1 MKKNLLK
8 ITNASLAL
16 TMLLVSLPIN
26 AKALTKDETVYGKF
40 DNTGKI
46 KSVYVNEHLINN
58 TKESEL
64 KDYTELKE
72 IFNLNGDETFNIDGS
87 SIVWNSNGNDIF
99 YQGKYENNL
108 PVTLKITYKLDGKE
122 TNVSDMLG
130 KSGKVDITIKYTNND
145 KHSMLINGKYET
157 LYTPFVVMFGTSI
170 NETNT
175 SNITINNGKVVSN
188 GSKNFIVGISTPGL
202 YESLKISNFK
212 DLDTIKISYDTTC
225 FELGSIY
232 SVITPK
238 VIDESDLKIFD
249 KIDNLS
255 NKVNTLQKNT
265 DLIESNTLKLYN
277 GSSLIRKNL
286 LNSINNLKNNSGNVL
301 NEKELEA
308 ISTKVV
314 NETNK
319 TFTDDYKIKLG
330 ESTWKTVSASLKSS
344 DEVTNKVTSITTSS
358 VSNAVIDYLK
368 SVGEYE
374 DYVKCEMG
382 DSASC
387 QVIASDKTLPYVK
400 VAALKSS
407 SETAKNVSSYVSN
420 YTAEVV
426 TKTVAPLVAQTT
438 ALETSKTVSK
448 NVANEVANS
457 VKEASIQTVSSSLK
471 ELYDGISKLDDGLK
485 ELSDGITKYNNDGI
499 KSISKLVNG
508 DVKNISARVKALT
521 KLSNDYKTIQSTKK
535 VNGSTKLIYVIDSES
550 YVPNKIVDNV
560 TETKLTF
567 WDRVKNL
574 FK

>member
-8 ITNASLAL
+8 ITSASLAL

-46 KSVYVNEHLINN
+46 KNVYVNEHLINN

-99 YQGKYENNL
+99 YQGKYENDL

-130 KSGKVDITIKYTNND
+130 KSGKVDITIKYINND

-485 ELSDGITKYNNDGI
+485 ELSDGITKYNNEGI

>member
-46 KSVYVNEHLINN
+46 KNVYVNEHLINN

-99 YQGKYENNL
+99 YQGKYENDL
-108 PVTLKITYKLDGKE
+108 PVTLNITYKLDGKE

-249 KIDNLS
+249 KIDDLS

-319 TFTDDYKIKLG
+319 TFTDDYKVKLG

-358 VSNAVIDYLK
+358 VSNAVVDYLK

-382 DSASC
+382 DSTSC

-400 VAALKSS
+400 AAALKSS

-420 YTAEVV
+420 YTAEKV

-438 ALETSKTVSK
+438 ALETSKSVSK
-448 NVANEVANS
+448 NVASEVANS

-485 ELSDGITKYNNDGI
+485 ELSDGITKYNNEGI

-508 DVKNISARVKALT
+508 DVKNISARVKTLT

-535 VNGSTKLIYVIDSES
+535 VNGSTKLIYVIDSEN
-550 YVPNKIVDNV
+550 YVPNKVVDNV

>member
-8 ITNASLAL
+8 ITSASLAL

-46 KSVYVNEHLINN
+46 KNVYVNEHLINN

-99 YQGKYENNL
+99 YQGKYENDL

-130 KSGKVDITIKYTNND
+130 KSGKVDITIKYINND

-319 TFTDDYKIKLG
+319 TFTDDYKVKLG

-485 ELSDGITKYNNDGI
+485 ELSDGITKYNNEGI

>member
-99 YQGKYENNL
+99 YQGKYENDL

-249 KIDNLS
+249 KIDNLA

-286 LNSINNLKNNSGNVL
+286 LNSITNLKNNSGNVL

-319 TFTDDYKIKLG
+319 TFTDDYKAKLG

-400 VAALKSS
+400 AAALKSS

-420 YTAEVV
+420 YTAEKV

-438 ALETSKTVSK
+438 ALETSKSVSK

-485 ELSDGITKYNNDGI
+485 ELSDGITKYNNEGI

>member
-46 KSVYVNEHLINN
+46 KNVYVNEHLINN

-99 YQGKYENNL
+99 YQGKYENDL

-249 KIDNLS
+249 KIDDLS

-319 TFTDDYKIKLG
+319 TFTDDYKVKLG
-330 ESTWKTVSASLKSS
+330 ESTWKNVSASLKSS

-400 VAALKSS
+400 AAALKSS

-420 YTAEVV
+420 YTAEKV

-438 ALETSKTVSK
+438 ALETSKSVSK
-448 NVANEVANS
+448 NVASEVANS

-485 ELSDGITKYNNDGI
+485 ELSDGITKYNNEGI

-535 VNGSTKLIYVIDSES
+535 VNGSTKLIYVIDSEN
-550 YVPNKIVDNV
+550 YVPNKVVDNV

>member
-8 ITNASLAL
+8 ITSASLAL

-99 YQGKYENNL
+99 YQGKYENDL

-249 KIDNLS
+249 KIDDLS

-319 TFTDDYKIKLG
+319 TFTDDYKVKLG

-400 VAALKSS
+400 AAALKSS

-438 ALETSKTVSK
+438 ALETSKSVSK

-485 ELSDGITKYNNDGI
+485 ELSDGITKYNNEGI

>member
-46 KSVYVNEHLINN
+46 KNVYVNEHLINN

-99 YQGKYENNL
+99 YQGKYENDL

-249 KIDNLS
+249 KIDNLA

-286 LNSINNLKNNSGNVL
+286 LNSVNNLKNNSGNVL

-319 TFTDDYKIKLG
+319 TFTDDYKVKLG

-400 VAALKSS
+400 AAALKSS

-420 YTAEVV
+420 YTAEKV

-438 ALETSKTVSK
+438 ALETSKSVSK
-448 NVANEVANS
+448 NVASEVANS

-485 ELSDGITKYNNDGI
+485 ELSDGITKYNNEGI

-550 YVPNKIVDNV
+550 YVPKKVVDNV

>member
-16 TMLLVSLPIN
+16 IMLLVSLPIN

-130 KSGKVDITIKYTNND
+130 KSGKVDITIKYINND

-319 TFTDDYKIKLG
+319 TFTDDYKVKLG

-485 ELSDGITKYNNDGI
+485 ELSDGITKYNNEGI

>member
-99 YQGKYENNL
+99 YQGKYENDL

-249 KIDNLS
+249 KIDDLS

-319 TFTDDYKIKLG
+319 TFTDDYKVKLG

-358 VSNAVIDYLK
+358 VSNAVVDYLK

-382 DSASC
+382 DSTSC

-400 VAALKSS
+400 AAALKSS

-420 YTAEVV
+420 YTAEKV

-438 ALETSKTVSK
+438 ALETSKSVSK
-448 NVANEVANS
+448 NVASEVAYS
-457 VKEASIQTVSSSLK
+457 VKEASVQTVSSSLK

-485 ELSDGITKYNNDGI
+485 ELSDGITKYNNEGI
-499 KSISKLVNG
+499 KSISELVNG

-535 VNGSTKLIYVIDSES
+535 VNGSTKLIYVIDSEN
-550 YVPNKIVDNV
+550 YVPNKVVDNV

>member
-72 IFNLNGDETFNIDGS
+72 IFNLNGDETFNVDGS

-99 YQGKYENNL
+99 YQGKYENDL

-225 FELGSIY
+225 FELGSTY

-249 KIDNLS
+249 KIDDLS

-400 VAALKSS
+400 AAALKSS

-438 ALETSKTVSK
+438 ALETSKSVSK
-448 NVANEVANS
+448 NVASEVANS

-485 ELSDGITKYNNDGI
+485 ELSDGITKYNNEGI

-550 YVPNKIVDNV
+550 YVPKKVVDNV

>member
-46 KSVYVNEHLINN
+46 KNVYVNERLINN

-87 SIVWNSNGNDIF
+87 SIAWNSNGNDIF
-99 YQGKYENNL
+99 YQGKYENDL

-157 LYTPFVVMFGTSI
+157 LYTPFVVMIGTSI

-175 SNITINNGKVVSN
+175 NNMTINNGKVVSN

-238 VIDESDLKIFD
+238 VINESDLKIFD
-249 KIDNLS
+249 KIDNLA
-255 NKVNTLQKNT
+255 NKVNTLQKNM

-286 LNSINNLKNNSGNVL
+286 LNSITNLKNNSGNVL

-344 DEVTNKVTSITTSS
+344 DDVTNKVTSITTSS

-382 DSASC
+382 NSASC

-400 VAALKSS
+400 EAVLKSS

-438 ALETSKTVSK
+438 ALEISKSVSK

-471 ELYDGISKLDDGLK
+471 ELYDGISKLYDGLK
-485 ELSDGITKYNNDGI
+485 ELSDGITKYNNEGI

-550 YVPNKIVDNV
+550 YVPNKVVDNV

>member
-99 YQGKYENNL
+99 YQGKYENDL

-249 KIDNLS
+249 KIDDLS

-265 DLIESNTLKLYN
+265 DLIESNTFKLYN

-286 LNSINNLKNNSGNVL
+286 LNSITNLKNNSGNVL

-319 TFTDDYKIKLG
+319 TFTDDYKVKLG
-330 ESTWKTVSASLKSS
+330 ESTWKNVSASLKSS

-358 VSNAVIDYLK
+358 VSNAVVDYLK

-400 VAALKSS
+400 EAALKSS

-420 YTAEVV
+420 YTAEKV
-426 TKTVAPLVAQTT
+426 TKTVAPVVAQTT
-438 ALETSKTVSK
+438 ALETSKSVSK

-485 ELSDGITKYNNDGI
+485 ELSDGITKYNNEGI

-550 YVPNKIVDNV
+550 YVPKKVVDNV

>member
-99 YQGKYENNL
+99 YQGKYENDL

-238 VIDESDLKIFD
+238 VINESDLKIFD
-249 KIDNLS
+249 KIDNLA

-319 TFTDDYKIKLG
+319 TFTDDYKVKLG
-330 ESTWKTVSASLKSS
+330 ESTWKNVSASLKPS

-358 VSNAVIDYLK
+358 VSNAVVDYLK

-400 VAALKSS
+400 EATLKSS

-420 YTAEVV
+420 YTAEKV

-438 ALETSKTVSK
+438 ALEISKSVSK

-485 ELSDGITKYNNDGI
+485 ELSDGITKYNNEGI

-550 YVPNKIVDNV
+550 YVPKKVVDNV

>member
-26 AKALTKDETVYGKF
+26 AKALIKDETVYGKF

-46 KSVYVNEHLINN
+46 KNVYVNERLINN

-64 KDYTELKE
+64 KDYTELE
-72 IFNLNGDETFNIDGS
+72 GIFNLNGDETFNIDGS

-99 YQGKYENNL
+99 YQGKYENDL

-238 VIDESDLKIFD
+238 VINESDLKIFD
-249 KIDNLS
+249 KIDNLA

-286 LNSINNLKNNSGNVL
+286 LNSITNLKNNSGNVL

-319 TFTDDYKIKLG
+319 TFTDDYKVKLG
-330 ESTWKTVSASLKSS
+330 ESTWKNVSASLKSS

-382 DSASC
+382 NSASC

-400 VAALKSS
+400 EAVLKSS

-438 ALETSKTVSK
+438 ALETSKSVSK

-485 ELSDGITKYNNDGI
+485 ELSDGITKYNNEGI

>member
-46 KSVYVNEHLINN
+46 KNVYVNEHLINN

-99 YQGKYENNL
+99 YQGKYENDL

-157 LYTPFVVMFGTSI
+157 IYTPFVVMFGTSI

-202 YESLKISNFK
+202 YESLKTSNFK

-238 VIDESDLKIFD
+238 VINESDLKIFD
-249 KIDNLS
+249 KIDNLA

-265 DLIESNTLKLYN
+265 DLIESNTFKLYN

-286 LNSINNLKNNSGNVL
+286 LNSITNLKNNSGNVL

-319 TFTDDYKIKLG
+319 TFTDDYKVKLG
-330 ESTWKTVSASLKSS
+330 ESTWKNVSASLKPS

-358 VSNAVIDYLK
+358 VSNAVVDYLK

-400 VAALKSS
+400 EATLKSS

-420 YTAEVV
+420 YTAEKV

-438 ALETSKTVSK
+438 ALEISKSVSK

-485 ELSDGITKYNNDGI
+485 ELSDGITKYNNEGI

-550 YVPNKIVDNV
+550 YVPKKVVDNV

>member
-16 TMLLVSLPIN
+16 IMLLVSLPIN

>member
-46 KSVYVNEHLINN
+46 KNVYVNEHLINN

-72 IFNLNGDETFNIDGS
+72 IFNLNGDETFNVDGS

-99 YQGKYENNL
+99 YQGKYENDL

-238 VIDESDLKIFD
+238 VINESDLKIFD
-249 KIDNLS
+249 KIDNLA

-265 DLIESNTLKLYN
+265 DLIESNTFKLYN

-286 LNSINNLKNNSGNVL
+286 LNSITNLKNNSGNVL

-344 DEVTNKVTSITTSS
+344 DDVTNKVTSITTSS

-400 VAALKSS
+400 EAALKSS

-420 YTAEVV
+420 YTAEKV

-438 ALETSKTVSK
+438 ALETSKSVSK

-485 ELSDGITKYNNDGI
+485 ELSDGITKYNNEGI

-550 YVPNKIVDNV
+550 YVPNKAVDNV

>member
-99 YQGKYENNL
+99 YQGKYENDL

-157 LYTPFVVMFGTSI
+157 LYIPFVVMFGTSI

-212 DLDTIKISYDTTC
+212 NLDTIKISYDTTC

-249 KIDNLS
+249 KIDDLS

-319 TFTDDYKIKLG
+319 TFTDDYKVKLG

-358 VSNAVIDYLK
+358 VSNAVVDYLK
-368 SVGEYE
+368 SVGKYE

-382 DSASC
+382 DSTSC

-400 VAALKSS
+400 AAALKSS

-420 YTAEVV
+420 YTAEKV

-438 ALETSKTVSK
+438 ALETSKSVSK
-448 NVANEVANS
+448 NVASEVANS

-485 ELSDGITKYNNDGI
+485 ELSDGITKYNNEGI
-499 KSISKLVNG
+499 KSISELVNG

-535 VNGSTKLIYVIDSES
+535 VNGSTKLIYVIDSEN
-550 YVPNKIVDNV
+550 YVPNKVVDNV

>member
-99 YQGKYENNL
+99 YQGKYENDL

-249 KIDNLS
+249 KIDDLS

-319 TFTDDYKIKLG
+319 TFADDYKVKLG

-358 VSNAVIDYLK
+358 VSNAVVDYLK

-382 DSASC
+382 DSTSC

-400 VAALKSS
+400 AAALKSS

-420 YTAEVV
+420 YTAEKV

-438 ALETSKTVSK
+438 ALETSKSVSK
-448 NVANEVANS
+448 NVASEVANS

-485 ELSDGITKYNNDGI
+485 ELSDGITKYNNEGI

-535 VNGSTKLIYVIDSES
+535 VNGSTKLIYVIDSEN
-550 YVPNKIVDNV
+550 YVPNKVVDNV

>member
-8 ITNASLAL
+8 ITSASLAL

-72 IFNLNGDETFNIDGS
+72 IFNLNGDETFNVDGS

-99 YQGKYENNL
+99 YQGKYENDL

-238 VIDESDLKIFD
+238 VINESDLKIFD
-249 KIDNLS
+249 KIDDLA

-319 TFTDDYKIKLG
+319 TFTDDYKVKLG

-374 DYVKCEMG
+374 DYVKCETG
-382 DSASC
+382 NSTSC

-400 VAALKSS
+400 AAALKSS

-420 YTAEVV
+420 YTAEKV

-485 ELSDGITKYNNDGI
+485 ELSDGITKYNNEGI

-535 VNGSTKLIYVIDSES
+535 VNGSTKLIYVINSEN
-550 YVPNKIVDNV
+550 YVPNKVVDNV

>member
-99 YQGKYENNL
+99 YQGKYENDL

-249 KIDNLS
+249 KIDDLS

-319 TFTDDYKIKLG
+319 TFADDYKVKLG

-358 VSNAVIDYLK
+358 VSNAVVDYLK

-382 DSASC
+382 DSTSC

-400 VAALKSS
+400 AAALKSS

-420 YTAEVV
+420 YTAEKV

-438 ALETSKTVSK
+438 ALETSKSVSK
-448 NVANEVANS
+448 NVASEVANS

-471 ELYDGISKLDDGLK
+471 EL
-485 ELSDGITKYNNDGI
+485 SDGITKYNNEGI

-535 VNGSTKLIYVIDSES
+535 VNGSTKLIYVIDSEN
-550 YVPNKIVDNV
+550 YVPNKVVDNV

>member
-46 KSVYVNEHLINN
+46 KNVYVNEHLINN

-99 YQGKYENNL
+99 YQGKYENDL

-122 TNVSDMLG
+122 NNVSDMLG

-202 YESLKISNFK
+202 YDSLKISNFK

-249 KIDNLS
+249 KIDDLS

-319 TFTDDYKIKLG
+319 TFTDDYKVKLG

-358 VSNAVIDYLK
+358 VSNAVVDYLK

-382 DSASC
+382 DSTSC

-400 VAALKSS
+400 AAALKSS

-420 YTAEVV
+420 YTAEKV

-438 ALETSKTVSK
+438 ALETSKSVSK

-485 ELSDGITKYNNDGI
+485 ELSDGITKYNNEGI

-550 YVPNKIVDNV
+550 YVPKKVVDNV

>member
-99 YQGKYENNL
+99 YQGKYENDL

-249 KIDNLS
+249 KIDDLS

-286 LNSINNLKNNSGNVL
+286 LNSVNNLKNNSGNVL

-319 TFTDDYKIKLG
+319 TFTDDYKVKLG
-330 ESTWKTVSASLKSS
+330 ESTWKNVSASLKSS

-358 VSNAVIDYLK
+358 VSNAVVDYLK

-400 VAALKSS
+400 EAALKSS

-420 YTAEVV
+420 YTAEKV
-426 TKTVAPLVAQTT
+426 TKTVAPVVAQTT
-438 ALETSKTVSK
+438 ALEISKSVSK

-485 ELSDGITKYNNDGI
+485 ELSDGITKYNNEGI

-550 YVPNKIVDNV
+550 YVPNKAVDNV

>member
-46 KSVYVNEHLINN
+46 KNVYVNEHLINN

-99 YQGKYENNL
+99 YQGKYENDL

-157 LYTPFVVMFGTSI
+157 LYTPYVVMFGTSI

-238 VIDESDLKIFD
+238 VINESDLKIFD
-249 KIDNLS
+249 KIDNLA

-286 LNSINNLKNNSGNVL
+286 LNSITNLKNNSGNVL

-344 DEVTNKVTSITTSS
+344 DDVTNKVTSITTSS

-382 DSASC
+382 NSASC

-400 VAALKSS
+400 EAVLKSS

-438 ALETSKTVSK
+438 ALETSKSVSK

-485 ELSDGITKYNNDGI
+485 ELSDGITKYNNEGI

-550 YVPNKIVDNV
+550 YVPNKVVDNV

>member
-99 YQGKYENNL
+99 YQGKYENDL

-238 VIDESDLKIFD
+238 VINESDLKIFD
-249 KIDNLS
+249 KIDNLA

-319 TFTDDYKIKLG
+319 TFTDDYKVKLG
-330 ESTWKTVSASLKSS
+330 ESTWKNVSASLKPS

-358 VSNAVIDYLK
+358 VSNAVVDYLK

-374 DYVKCEMG
+374 DCVKCEMG

-400 VAALKSS
+400 EATLKSS

-420 YTAEVV
+420 YTAEKV

-438 ALETSKTVSK
+438 ALEISKSVSK

-485 ELSDGITKYNNDGI
+485 ELSDGITKYNNEGI

-550 YVPNKIVDNV
+550 YVPKKVVDNV

>member
-46 KSVYVNEHLINN
+46 KNVYVNEHLINN

-99 YQGKYENNL
+99 YQGKYENDL
-108 PVTLKITYKLDGKE
+108 PVTLNITYKLDGKE

-249 KIDNLS
+249 KIDDLS

-319 TFTDDYKIKLG
+319 TFTDDYKVKLG

-358 VSNAVIDYLK
+358 VSNAVVDYLK

-382 DSASC
+382 DSTSC

-400 VAALKSS
+400 AAALKSS

-420 YTAEVV
+420 YTAEKV

-438 ALETSKTVSK
+438 ALETSKSVSK
-448 NVANEVANS
+448 NVASEVANS

-485 ELSDGITKYNNDGI
+485 ELSDGITKYNNEGI

-535 VNGSTKLIYVIDSES
+535 VNGSTKLIYVIDSEN
-550 YVPNKIVDNV
+550 YVPNKVVDNV

>member
-72 IFNLNGDETFNIDGS
+72 IFNLNGDGTFNIDGS

-99 YQGKYENNL
+99 YQGKYENDL

-188 GSKNFIVGISTPGL
+188 GSKNFVVGISTPGL

-249 KIDNLS
+249 KIDDLS

-319 TFTDDYKIKLG
+319 TFTDDYKVKLG

-400 VAALKSS
+400 AAALKSS

-420 YTAEVV
+420 YTAEKV

-438 ALETSKTVSK
+438 ALETSKSVSK
-448 NVANEVANS
+448 NVASEVANS

-485 ELSDGITKYNNDGI
+485 ELSDGITKYNNEGI

-535 VNGSTKLIYVIDSES
+535 VNGSTKLIYVIDSEN
-550 YVPNKIVDNV
+550 YVPNKVVDNV

>member
-46 KSVYVNEHLINN
+46 KNVYVNERLINN

-99 YQGKYENNL
+99 YQGKYENDL

-212 DLDTIKISYDTTC
+212 DLDIIKISYDTTC

-238 VIDESDLKIFD
+238 VINESDLKIFD
-249 KIDNLS
+249 KIDNLA

-286 LNSINNLKNNSGNVL
+286 LNSITNLKNNSGNVL

-344 DEVTNKVTSITTSS
+344 DDVTNKVTSITTSS

-382 DSASC
+382 NSASC

-400 VAALKSS
+400 EAVLKSS

-438 ALETSKTVSK
+438 ALETSKSVSK

-485 ELSDGITKYNNDGI
+485 ELSDGITKYNNEGI

-550 YVPNKIVDNV
+550 YVPNKVVDNV

>member
-64 KDYTELKE
+64 KDYTELEE

-99 YQGKYENNL
+99 YQGKYENDL

-249 KIDNLS
+249 KIDDLS

-319 TFTDDYKIKLG
+319 TFTDDYKVKLG

-358 VSNAVIDYLK
+358 VSNAVVDYLK

-382 DSASC
+382 DSTSC

-400 VAALKSS
+400 AAALKSS

-420 YTAEVV
+420 YTAEKV

-438 ALETSKTVSK
+438 ALETSKSVSK
-448 NVANEVANS
+448 NVASEVANS

-485 ELSDGITKYNNDGI
+485 ELSDGITKYNNEGI

-535 VNGSTKLIYVIDSES
+535 VNGSTKLIYVIDSEN
-550 YVPNKIVDNV
+550 YVPNKVVDNV

>member
-16 TMLLVSLPIN
+16 TLLLVSLPIN

-46 KSVYVNEHLINN
+46 KNVYVNEHLINN

-99 YQGKYENNL
+99 YQGKYENDL
-108 PVTLKITYKLDGKE
+108 PVTLNITYKLDGKE

-249 KIDNLS
+249 KIDDLS

-319 TFTDDYKIKLG
+319 TFTDDYKVKLG

-358 VSNAVIDYLK
+358 VSNAVVDYLK

-382 DSASC
+382 DSTSC

-400 VAALKSS
+400 AAALKSS

-420 YTAEVV
+420 YTAEKV

-485 ELSDGITKYNNDGI
+485 ELSDGITKYNNEGI

-535 VNGSTKLIYVIDSES
+535 VNGSTKLIYVINSEN
-550 YVPNKIVDNV
+550 YVPNKVVDNV

>member
-8 ITNASLAL
+8 ITSASLAL

-46 KSVYVNEHLINN
+46 KNVYVNEHLINN

-99 YQGKYENNL
+99 YQGKYENDL

-249 KIDNLS
+249 KIDDLS

-319 TFTDDYKIKLG
+319 TFTDDYKVKLG

-344 DEVTNKVTSITTSS
+344 DEVTNKVTSITTYS
-358 VSNAVIDYLK
+358 VSNAVVDYLK
-368 SVGEYE
+368 SVSEYE

-382 DSASC
+382 DSTSC

-400 VAALKSS
+400 AAALKSS

-438 ALETSKTVSK
+438 ALETSKSVSK

-485 ELSDGITKYNNDGI
+485 ELSDGITKYNNEGI

-535 VNGSTKLIYVIDSES
+535 VNGSTKLIYVIDSEN
-550 YVPNKIVDNV
+550 YVPDKVVDNV

-567 WDRVKNL
+567 WARVKNL

>member
-46 KSVYVNEHLINN
+46 KNVYVNEHLINN

-87 SIVWNSNGNDIF
+87 SIAWNSNGNDIF
-99 YQGKYENNL
+99 YQGKYENDL

-175 SNITINNGKVVSN
+175 NNITINNGKVVSN

-238 VIDESDLKIFD
+238 VINESDLKIFD
-249 KIDNLS
+249 KIDNLA
-255 NKVNTLQKNT
+255 NKVNTLQKNM

-286 LNSINNLKNNSGNVL
+286 LNSITNLKNNSGNVL

-344 DEVTNKVTSITTSS
+344 DDVTNKVTSITTSS

-382 DSASC
+382 NSASC

-400 VAALKSS
+400 EAVLKSS

-438 ALETSKTVSK
+438 ALEISKSVSK

-471 ELYDGISKLDDGLK
+471 ELYDGISKLYDGLK
-485 ELSDGITKYNNDGI
+485 ELSDGITKYNNEGI

-550 YVPNKIVDNV
+550 YVPNKVVDNV

>member
-46 KSVYVNEHLINN
+46 KNVYVNEHLINN

-99 YQGKYENNL
+99 YQGKYENDL

-238 VIDESDLKIFD
+238 VIDESELKIFD
-249 KIDNLS
+249 KIDDLS

-319 TFTDDYKIKLG
+319 TFTDDYKVKLG

-358 VSNAVIDYLK
+358 VSNAVVDYLK

-382 DSASC
+382 DSTSC

-400 VAALKSS
+400 AAALKSS

-420 YTAEVV
+420 YTAEKV

-438 ALETSKTVSK
+438 ALETSKSVSK
-448 NVANEVANS
+448 NVASEVANS

-471 ELYDGISKLDDGLK
+471 LVLV
-485 ELSDGITKYNNDGI
+485 
-499 KSISKLVNG
+499 SISFTL
-508 DVKNISARVKALT
+508 LT
-521 KLSNDYKTIQSTKK
+521 
-535 VNGSTKLIYVIDSES
+535 
-550 YVPNKIVDNV
+550 
-560 TETKLTF
+560 TF
-567 WDRVKNL
+567 WDFTSVSTP
-574 FK
+574 

>member
-72 IFNLNGDETFNIDGS
+72 IFNLNGDGTFNIDGS

-99 YQGKYENNL
+99 YQGKYENDL

-188 GSKNFIVGISTPGL
+188 GSKNFVVGISTPGL

-249 KIDNLS
+249 KIDDLS

-319 TFTDDYKIKLG
+319 TFTDDYKVKLG

-358 VSNAVIDYLK
+358 VSNAVVDYLK

-382 DSASC
+382 DSTSC
-387 QVIASDKTLPYVK
+387 QVIASDRTLPYVK
-400 VAALKSS
+400 AAALKSS

-420 YTAEVV
+420 YTAEKV

-438 ALETSKTVSK
+438 ALETSKSVSK
-448 NVANEVANS
+448 NVASEVANS

-485 ELSDGITKYNNDGI
+485 ELSDGITKYNNEGI

-535 VNGSTKLIYVIDSES
+535 VNGSTKLIYVIDSEN
-550 YVPNKIVDNV
+550 YVPNKVVDNV

>member
-99 YQGKYENNL
+99 YQGKYENDL

-249 KIDNLS
+249 KIDDLS

-286 LNSINNLKNNSGNVL
+286 LNSVNNLKNNSGNVL

-319 TFTDDYKIKLG
+319 TFTDDYKVKLG
-330 ESTWKTVSASLKSS
+330 ESTWKNVSASLKSS

-358 VSNAVIDYLK
+358 VSNAVVDYLK

-400 VAALKSS
+400 EAALKSS

-420 YTAEVV
+420 YTAEKV
-426 TKTVAPLVAQTT
+426 TKTVAPVVAQTT
-438 ALETSKTVSK
+438 ALETSKSVSK
-448 NVANEVANS
+448 NVASEVANS

-485 ELSDGITKYNNDGI
+485 ELSDGITKYNNEGI

-550 YVPNKIVDNV
+550 YVPKKVVDNV

>member
-8 ITNASLAL
+8 ITNASLVL

-46 KSVYVNEHLINN
+46 KNVYVNEHLINN

-99 YQGKYENNL
+99 YQGKYENDL

-249 KIDNLS
+249 KIDDLS

-319 TFTDDYKIKLG
+319 TFTDDYKVKLG

-358 VSNAVIDYLK
+358 VSNAVVDYLK

-400 VAALKSS
+400 AAALKSS

-420 YTAEVV
+420 YTAEKV

-438 ALETSKTVSK
+438 ALETSKSVSK
-448 NVANEVANS
+448 NVASEVANS

-485 ELSDGITKYNNDGI
+485 ELSDGITKYNNEGI

>member
-46 KSVYVNEHLINN
+46 KNVYVNEHLINN

-99 YQGKYENNL
+99 YQGKYENDL
-108 PVTLKITYKLDGKE
+108 PVTLNITYKLDGKE

-249 KIDNLS
+249 KIDDLS

-319 TFTDDYKIKLG
+319 TFTNDYKVKLG

-358 VSNAVIDYLK
+358 VSNAVVDYLK

-382 DSASC
+382 DSTSC

-400 VAALKSS
+400 AAALKSS

-420 YTAEVV
+420 YTAEKV

-438 ALETSKTVSK
+438 ALETSKSVSK
-448 NVANEVANS
+448 NVASEVANS

-485 ELSDGITKYNNDGI
+485 ELSDGITKYNNEGI

-535 VNGSTKLIYVIDSES
+535 VNGSTKLIYVIDSEN
-550 YVPNKIVDNV
+550 YVPNKVVDNV

>member
-99 YQGKYENNL
+99 YQGKYKNDL

-157 LYTPFVVMFGTSI
+157 LYIPFVVMFGTSI

-249 KIDNLS
+249 KIDDLS

-319 TFTDDYKIKLG
+319 TFTDDYKVKLG

-358 VSNAVIDYLK
+358 VSNAVVDYLK
-368 SVGEYE
+368 SVGKYE

-382 DSASC
+382 DSTSC

-400 VAALKSS
+400 AAALKSS

-420 YTAEVV
+420 YTAEKV

-438 ALETSKTVSK
+438 ALETSKSVSK
-448 NVANEVANS
+448 NVASEVANS

-485 ELSDGITKYNNDGI
+485 ELSDGITKYNNEGI

-535 VNGSTKLIYVIDSES
+535 VNGSTKLIYVIDSEN
-550 YVPNKIVDNV
+550 YVPNKVVDNV

>member
-99 YQGKYENNL
+99 YQGKYENDL

-157 LYTPFVVMFGTSI
+157 IYTPFVVMFGTSI

-249 KIDNLS
+249 KIDDLS

-286 LNSINNLKNNSGNVL
+286 LNSVNNLKNNSGNVL

-319 TFTDDYKIKLG
+319 TFTDDYKVKLG

-358 VSNAVIDYLK
+358 VSNAVVDYLK

-382 DSASC
+382 DSTSC

-400 VAALKSS
+400 AAALKSS

-420 YTAEVV
+420 YTAEKV

-438 ALETSKTVSK
+438 ALETSKSVSK
-448 NVANEVANS
+448 NVASEVANS

-485 ELSDGITKYNNDGI
+485 ELSDGITKYNNEGI